1 MHPQTSRLVEELR
14 TGVNSSTNHRPECR
28 NLLPEVAQV
37 KRVPGSVL
45 MLMQM
50 LRRRRRVVGGRRVLL
65 LAGHGLQSRRS
76 HQGEV
81 KTSSIGLIF
90 FFFLLSPFSNK
101 VLLGPA
107 LFLPRS

>member
-14 TGVNSSTNHRPECR
+14 TGVNSSTNHRPERR
-28 NLLPEVAQV
+28 NLVPEVAQV

-50 LRRRRRVVGGRRVLL
+50 LRRRRRRRVVGGRRVLL

-81 KTSSIGLIF
+81 KTSSYWLD
-90 FFFLLSPFSNK
+90 FL
-101 VLLGPA
+101 
-107 LFLPRS
+107 LFLPLSFL